1 VFLSAKHQVRI
12 YRICGVPVIAI
23 AGIAGRALCRAGW
36 QAVDEQLHKPIQSA
50 DGGNV
55 MPLPIA
61 NRLSAAQSRAGRTDG
76 KTKGNYISAAHRD
89 AEVAEVAAPKDVA
102 IDDGVRR
109 DPAVVGAARSN
120 TVVST

>member
-1 VFLSAKHQVRI
+1 VFLSAKHQIRI
-12 YRICGVPVIAI
+12 YRIRGVPVIAI

-36 QAVDEQLHKPIQSA
+36 LAIDEQLHKPIQPA

-55 MPLPIA
+55 MPPPIA
-61 NRLSAAQSRAGRTDG
+61 NRLRAAQGRARRTDG
-76 KTKGNYISAAHRD
+76 EAKGNYISAAHRN
-89 AEVAEVAAPKDVA
+89 AEVAVVATPKDVA

-120 TVVST
+120 AVVPT